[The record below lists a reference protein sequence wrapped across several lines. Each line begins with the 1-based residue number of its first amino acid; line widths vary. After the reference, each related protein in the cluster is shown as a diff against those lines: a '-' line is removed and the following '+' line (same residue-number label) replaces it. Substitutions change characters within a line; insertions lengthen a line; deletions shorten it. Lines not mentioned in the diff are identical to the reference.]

1 MHMLRNIMHKK
12 ISVVIPVYNEAA
24 TLEKLLSELQKIS
37 CRDQFDWEYIFV
49 DDGSLD
55 ESLEKILLIAKS
67 NLSVVCIALTRN
79 FGKEIAVSAGIEH
92 AQGDAVVIIDADMQ
106 HPPAVI
112 AEFVKKWDEGFLV
125 VNGVRAARQHD
136 GLIRSFGARL
146 FYTVMGILSV
156 GKKLNGE
163 STDFRLL
170 DRAVVDEFLRLRE
183 HRRLNRALIDWL
195 GFQSADVEFNVANRE
210 GGNARYTYK
219 KLLKTAIGA
228 IVSNSQVPLSLAG
241 YLGCLI
247 TFFAGFLGIFIIVE
261 QIILKDPLKL
271 NASAS
276 AMMAVF
282 ILFLNGVVL
291 MCLGLMSLYIGS
303 IHEETLSRPLY
314 VVRKR
319 VNFFS
324 SVQQKSEK
332 QEMN

>member
-1 MHMLRNIMHKK
+1 MHENTMSKK

-24 TLEKLLSELQKIS
+24 TLEKLLVELQKIS
-37 CRDQFDWEYIFV
+37 CHNQFIWEYIFV
-49 DDGSLD
+49 DDGSID
-55 ESLEKILLIAKS
+55 ESLEKVQLIAK
-67 NLSVVCIALTRN
+67 NNPSVVCIALTRN

-106 HPPAVI
+106 HPPAAIV
-112 AEFVKKWDEGFLV
+112 EFVKKWDEGFLV
-125 VNGVRAARQHD
+125 VNGVRAVRQHD
-136 GLIRSFGARL
+136 GLVRRFGARL
-146 FYTVMGILSV
+146 FYTVMGALSA

-163 STDFRLL
+163 STDFRLI
-170 DRAVVDEFLRLRE
+170 DRVVVDEFLRLRE
-183 HRRLNRALIDWL
+183 HRRLNRALVDWL
-195 GFQSADVEFNVANRE
+195 GFQSADVEFIVADRE
-210 GGNARYTYK
+210 GGTARYTYK
-219 KLLKTAIGA
+219 KLLKTAVSA

-241 YLGCLI
+241 YLGCII
-247 TFFAGFLGIFIIVE
+247 TFFAGFLGVFIIVE

-282 ILFLNGVVL
+282 ILFLNGIVL

-319 VNFFS
+319 INFFS
-324 SVQQKSEK
+324 SAQQKNEK